1 MLSLTS
7 PPSPSVKCHSSSPHL
22 PTVAKA
28 RGETCSM
35 SGLFHCGR
43 IGDKLAGPLTAS
55 SEDVCFRFRKTCI
68 WLPPPPLVLSF
79 FTPCLQRSLPSGAIL
94 DSSHVQRTSK
104 CAHDSRGQEKKK
116 EKKYT
121 LIWSKLELILSR
133 KKFFVH
139 FFICACLLNAEETSF
154 GSAGQKIHGFFFFGR
169 NWLPFQHAR
178 IHTHACTHTSTQI
191 EYFKTFCGKLA
202 QHYRTI
208 EFYLFKFIY
217 LALFSCSLDDFF
229 P

>member
-1 MLSLTS
+1 MLPLTS
-7 PPSPSVKCHSSSPHL
+7 PPPPSVKCHSSSPHL

-79 FTPCLQRSLPSGAIL
+79 FTPCLQRSLPLGAIL

-116 EKKYT
+116 GEKVYAN
-121 LIWSKLELILSR
+121 LIKTWTHLVSEEIFCSLFYLCLSF
-133 KKFFVH
+133 K
-139 FFICACLLNAEETSF
+139 C
-154 GSAGQKIHGFFFFGR
+154 GR
-169 NWLPFQHAR
+169 NFIWICGAKNTRVFFSVGTDFLSSMHAYTHMHAR
-178 IHTHACTHTSTQI
+178 THPHKQNILRPS
-191 EYFKTFCGKLA
+191 EVK
-202 QHYRTI
+202 
-208 EFYLFKFIY
+208 
-217 LALFSCSLDDFF
+217 
-229 P
+229 